1 VDEKSYYS
9 PLASSSLPLS
19 GLGLGGVF
27 GAGGVLSI
35 RLKTSSPFSWSVSFG
50 VSGMTFEDD
59 PWVKENSGLGI
70 ARLHAL
76 GNVAINWN
84 RCERRV
90 EEIFEYLL
98 SAGPDVSRIISHDLG
113 AKTIWVKI
121 FDLAK
126 YRGLREDEQAALK
139 HASALSDINR
149 GNRNLIVHADIL
161 PNSSYKDADDIL
173 KLIRRHGPTTR
184 YRDIECSVEDIRKVS
199 DDIKNLHEY
208 IRDIL
213 ISIMVRKMG
222 RHGQP
227 LPDKPPLP
235 VSMVLP
241 DPAQAPGK

>member
-1 VDEKSYYS
+1 
-9 PLASSSLPLS
+9 
-19 GLGLGGVF
+19 
-27 GAGGVLSI
+27 
-35 RLKTSSPFSWSVSFG
+35 
-50 VSGMTFEDD
+50 MTFEDD

-98 SAGPDVSRIISHDLG
+98 SAGPDVSRIMSHDLG

-139 HASALSDINR
+139 HACALSDINR

-161 PNSSYKDADDIL
+161 ANSSYKDADDVL
-173 KLIRRHGPTTR
+173 KLIRRRGPR
-184 YRDIECSVEDIRKVS
+184 HDIETSNAALKTYARCQTTSKTSTIT
-199 DDIKNLHEY
+199 Y
-208 IRDIL
+208 
-213 ISIMVRKMG
+213 KMSS
-222 RHGQP
+222 Q
-227 LPDKPPLP
+227 L
-235 VSMVLP
+235 
-241 DPAQAPGK
+241 